1 MKSSNISVTIDMG
14 KLLDSIQLRSDES
27 YCLYVH
33 RHDGYDFGYVG
44 STRNADDMVSM
55 VKKHISDPTV
65 FGVWVTLESGDGTT
79 DVDILKIV
87 EGSDIHE

>member
-1 MKSSNISVTIDMG
+1 MKVSTIGITIDTG
-14 KLLDSIQLRSDES
+14 KLLGSFPLHSDES

-44 STRNADDMVSM
+44 STRDADAMVSM
-55 VKKHISDPTV
+55 VTNSISDPTV
-65 FGVWVTLESGDGTT
+65 FGVWVTLESGDGTK

-87 EGSDIHE
+87 EGSDCYE